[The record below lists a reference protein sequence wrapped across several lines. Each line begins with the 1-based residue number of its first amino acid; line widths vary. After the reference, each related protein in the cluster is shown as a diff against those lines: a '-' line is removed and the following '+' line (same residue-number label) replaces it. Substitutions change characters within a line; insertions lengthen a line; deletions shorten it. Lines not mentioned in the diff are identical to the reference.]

1 MKKEII
7 AIIILILL
15 FSSTILNTLFLTRS
29 IDSLV
34 SAVNNSE
41 AAATSGDLNKAVS
54 ELEYVSGKWKGMDFY
69 TNIFVRDGEIDS
81 VTDALY
87 ELFSYLYNGDTD
99 SAKGAY
105 GKLRAHL
112 VSISDAEQITLSN
125 IF

>member
-15 FSSTILNTLFLTRS
+15 FSATILNALFLTRC
-29 IDSLV
+29 IDSLIRGV
-34 SAVNNSE
+34 DSSE

-81 VTDALY
+81 VTDAFY
-87 ELFSYLYNGDTD
+87 ELFTYLYSGDTD

-112 VSISDAEQITLSN
+112 VSISNAEQITLSN

>member
-15 FSSTILNTLFLTRS
+15 FSATLLNTLFLTRS

-34 SAVNNSE
+34 RAVNSSESAV
-41 AAATSGDLNKAVS
+41 ASGDLNKAVS
-54 ELEYVSGKWKGMDFY
+54 ELEHASSKWKAMDFY

-81 VTDALY
+81 VTDAFY
-87 ELFSYLYNGDTD
+87 ELFSYLYSGDTD

-105 GKLRAHL
+105 GKLREHL
-112 VSISDAEQITLSN
+112 ASISDVEQITLSN